1 MSMTAAAAAT
11 DLGSRDVL
19 DDQDARVLADALV
32 ANRAALI
39 AAEARELELAAAWA
53 DTHPV
58 EAHPSPVLPGTERP
72 RQFGGDGTPEA
83 GEFAAAELAV
93 LLGLSLAAA
102 GTLIADALD
111 LRHRHPLL
119 WRAVTAGHVRVWQA
133 RHVARR
139 TRTCGLSLAQARAV
153 DVATTSHL
161 ASLPFGRFRELLE
174 ARIIAADPARAEARA
189 EAEALDRYVTTG
201 QSEHGHKTLI
211 ARATAGEIIYLVA
224 VVDRIAEVLLHRGDT
239 RPVGVRRS
247 KALGLLAH
255 PARVL
260 ELLGEDVAEDISP
273 PPTATL
279 YVHVS
284 RETFVGDDEA
294 CGVARVEDVGAITVG
309 QVRELLGET
318 AARVVVRPVLD
329 LADES
334 RPVDCYEATPR
345 LREQMVLRQPTSAF
359 PWSPAT
365 SRRMDL
371 DHTTGWAPGTAA
383 TRIANLGRLT
393 RTEHRVKTHAAGWQH
408 RQPRPGV
415 HLWRTPTGHHYRVDP
430 TGTHAVP
437 EPTVSALEHAF
448 WEIVIH
454 S

>member
-1 MSMTAAAAAT
+1 MSMTAAAVAT
-11 DLGSRDVL
+11 DLGSRDDL
-19 DDQDARVLADALV
+19 DDGGARGLAAALV
-32 ANRAALI
+32 ANRAALV

-53 DTHPV
+53 DVHPA
-58 EAHPSPVLPGTERP
+58 EAVHASPVLPGTERA
-72 RQFGGDGTPEA
+72 RVFGGDGTPEA
-83 GEFAAAELAV
+83 GEFAAAELAC

-102 GTLIADALD
+102 ATLIADALD
-111 LRHRHPLL
+111 LRHRLPLL
-119 WRAVTAGHVRVWQA
+119 WRSVTTGQVRVWQA

-139 TRTCGLSLAQARAV
+139 TRTTGLSHAQARAV
-153 DVATTSHL
+153 DAATTPHL
-161 ASLPFGRFRELLE
+161 ATLPFGRFKDLLE
-174 ARIIAADPARAEARA
+174 ARIIAVDPARAEARA

-224 VVDRIAEVLLHRGDT
+224 VVDRIAEVLLQRGDT

-247 KALGLLAH
+247 KALGLLAR

-260 ELLGEDVAEDISP
+260 ELLGEDVPEAVAPE
-273 PPTATL
+273 PTATL

-284 RETFVGDDEA
+284 RETLTGGD
-294 CGVARVEDVGAITVG
+294 GVARVEDVGPITVG
-309 QVRELLGET
+309 QVREFLGET

-334 RPVDCYEATPR
+334 RPVDCYEATPQ
-345 LREQMVLRQPTSAF
+345 LREQMALRQPTSAF

-371 DHTTGWAPGTAA
+371 DHTSGWTAGTGA
-383 TRIANLGRLT
+383 TRIGNLGRLT
-393 RTEHRVKTHAAGWQH
+393 RTEHRVKTHAAGWRH

-430 TGTHAVP
+430 SGTHAVP
-437 EPTVSALEHAF
+437 EPTGSAVEHAL
-448 WEIVIH
+448 WGLVTRG
-454 S
+454 

>member
-1 MSMTAAAAAT
+1 MTSTAT
-11 DLGSRDVL
+11 TRDIGSL
-19 DDQDARVLADALV
+19 DAVDARSLAAALV
-32 ANRAALI
+32 ANRASLV

-53 DTHPV
+53 DTHPA
-58 EAHPSPVLPGTERP
+58 EAVHASPVLPGTERA
-72 RQFGGDGTPEA
+72 RLFGGDGTPEA
-83 GEFAAAELAV
+83 GEFAAAELAC
-93 LLGLSLAAA
+93 LLGVSLAAA
-102 GTLIADALD
+102 AALVADALD
-111 LRHRHPLL
+111 LRHRLPLL
-119 WRAVTAGHVRVWQA
+119 WRSVTTGQVRVWQA

-139 TRTCGLSLAQARAV
+139 TRTTGLSLAQARAV
-153 DVATTSHL
+153 DAATTPHL
-161 ASLPFGRFRELLE
+161 ATLPFGRFKDLLE
-174 ARIIAADPARAEARA
+174 ARIIAVDPARAEARA

-247 KALGLLAH
+247 KALGLLAR

-260 ELLGEDVAEDISP
+260 ELLGEDVAEDFTP
-273 PPTATL
+273 PATATL

-284 RETFVGDDEA
+284 RETLTGDA
-294 CGVARVEDVGAITVG
+294 GAGGVARVEDVGPITVE
-309 QVRELLGET
+309 QVREFLGET
-318 AARVVVRPVLD
+318 AARIVVRPVLD

-359 PWSPAT
+359 PWSPST

-371 DHTTGWAPGTAA
+371 DHTGGWTAGTGA
-383 TRIANLGRLT
+383 TRVGNLGRLT
-393 RTEHRVKTHAAGWQH
+393 RSEHRVKTHAAGWRH

-415 HLWRTPTGHHYRVDP
+415 HLWRTPTGHHYRVDH

-437 EPTVSALEHAF
+437 EPTDSTVEHAF
-448 WEIVIH
+448 WEIVTRT
-454 S
+454 